1 MKRLEQ
7 LFENALWDSRRMVLL
22 AVVSS
27 LLLALGA
34 FCMAT
39 SDVIQVLGQAV
50 SYLNPNLVGAAR
62 LTMREEIITVIVKA
76 IDTYL
81 IASILLIFGLG
92 FYELFIKRI
101 ERAHETSAAPSL
113 LSVHSFDDLKDR
125 MAKLIL
131 LVLIT
136 EYFQY
141 ALKLKFANA
150 LDLLYLA
157 LGILLIGGALYL
169 SSYTKIKDDK
179 TRDETDDD
187 SPDGRGAA
195 TVKDAPSAENESL
208 SA

>member
-7 LFENALWDSRRMVLL
+7 LFENAMWNSRRMVLL

-27 LLLALGA
+27 LLLAFGA

-39 SDVIQVLGQAV
+39 IDVIQVLGQV
-50 SYLNPNLVGAAR
+50 FSYLNLNLVGDAR

-101 ERAHETSAAPSL
+101 EKAHETDAAPSL

-141 ALKLKFANA
+141 AIKLKFTKA

-169 SSYTKIKDDK
+169 SSYTKIKDDTTK
-179 TRDETDDD
+179 GDTNDD
-187 SPDGRGAA
+187 SPDSREVAA
-195 TVKDAPSAENESL
+195 QKLKGSA
-208 SA
+208 